1 MVPAEKPDGRAA
13 AKADAASRTTRG
25 EETKVRIVDAAM
37 RLFVRHGYEATT
49 MRAIAAEADVAVGN
63 AYYYFPSKEHLIQAF
78 YARTHDEHLAASRPV
93 LDEERGFVDRLVGV
107 METKLDGIEPYHRF
121 SGVLFTTAADPASP
135 LNPFSDES
143 LPTRRESTALF
154 AEVVSGSSLRPSK
167 EMAAELPN
175 LLWIWHMG
183 IVLFWLHDQSPGR
196 KRTRRLIATTAPLLE
211 RLVTLGSLPLLRG
224 LAKDGLKLAK
234 ELRES
239 RL

>member
-1 MVPAEKPDGRAA
+1 MVPAEKPD
-13 AKADAASRTTRG
+13 ASRTTRG

-78 YARTHDEHLAASRPV
+78 YARTHHEHLAASRPV
-93 LDEERGFVDRLVGV
+93 LDKERDFVDRLVGV
-107 METKLDGIEPYHRF
+107 MDAKLDGIEPYHRF
-121 SGVLFTTAADPASP
+121 SGVLFTTAADPESP

-154 AEVVSGSSLRPSK
+154 AEIVSGSKLRVSK

-183 IVLFWLHDQSPGR
+183 IVLFWLHDKSAGR
-196 KRTRRLIATTAPLLE
+196 KRTRQLVATTAPLLE

-234 ELRES
+234 ELRET